1 MSTILAIDLG
11 GSRLRAGLAER
22 GAPANVTTLGD
33 WAAPTDIGGF
43 KGRVESWLAEHG
55 ADRLGI
61 AIPGLARGTTA
72 VWVPNLPYL
81 DGEDLAELF
90 PNPEIGLGHDAQLAL
105 LAEVTAGAAQGMTDA
120 ILLAIGTGIGSAVLA
135 GGRIVRGATG
145 AACSFGWAS
154 ADMDDPGQERL
165 GWLER
170 QASGRVLDAAAAA
183 MGLKSGTALMT
194 AARSG
199 SSAAIAVLEPPMQAL
214 GTALAG
220 AVALLDPQAVILA
233 GGVASGTDV
242 IGPLLLT
249 AMRRHLPPHLQEI
262 AVRAGRFGPRAGLVG
277 AAVAGAYGRN
287 WGDRNG

>member
-1 MSTILAIDLG
+1 MSRILAIDLG
-11 GSRLRAGLAER
+11 GSRLRAGLAESTT
-22 GAPANVTTLGD
+22 PAEVSPLGD
-33 WAAPTDIGGF
+33 WAAPTDIGGLEDA
-43 KGRVESWLAEHG
+43 GTQLLAEHD
-55 ADRLGI
+55 AVRLGI

-81 DGEDLAELF
+81 NGADLAGLF
-90 PNPEIGLGHDAQLAL
+90 PGAEIGLGHDAQLAL

-135 GGRIVRGATG
+135 GGRIVRGASG

-154 ADMDDPGQERL
+154 ADVNDSGEERL

-170 QASGRVLDAAAAA
+170 QASGRALDAAAAA
-183 MGLKSGTALMT
+183 MGLTSGTALMT

-199 SSAAIAVLEPPMQAL
+199 SVAAMAALEPPMQAL

-220 AVALLDPQAVILA
+220 AVALLDPQTIILA
-233 GGVASGTDV
+233 GGVASATDV
-242 IGPLLLT
+242 IEPMLLA
-249 AMRRHLPPHLQEI
+249 AMRRHLPPHLRGI
-262 AVRAGRFGPRAGLVG
+262 TIKPGHFGPRASLVG
-277 AAVAGAYGRN
+277 AAVAGAYGRD